1 VSVGQLAWACAM
13 CTLVSQSDT
22 STELWYK
29 RPSAAGLVLLS
40 VRLKYLTR
48 IMHQM

>member
-1 VSVGQLAWACAM
+1 
-13 CTLVSQSDT
+13 VSQSDT